1 MAYAQQSEK
10 CSLEVSVRDEGDV
23 EILRNPFGALD
34 VSEAGGR
41 VIKAEVEG
49 LSLTG
54 CVFEAPFSIQK
65 KLAVLG
71 HRDGDRWLYAEIP
84 DAPVAEVS
92 FHPEKPYHPLGRF
105 HVGAEAGPRERTGLL
120 GPSVSRTENLDGQL
134 QVVRDVPRFG
144 SSRSLSA
151 AGTAFAGSG
160 IGALRRCHKGP
171 EGSSL
176 RRDVRS
182 RRRRRQAPRPER
194 GERWNSY

>member
-1 MAYAQQSEK
+1 MSALKRDRESELAFWDPLFRELK
-10 CSLEVSVRDEGDV
+10 D
-23 EILRNPFGALD
+23 LD
-34 VSEAGGR
+34 V
-41 VIKAEVEG
+41 
-49 LSLTG
+49 
-54 CVFEAPFSIQK
+54 
-65 KLAVLG
+65 
-71 HRDGDRWLYAEIP
+71 
-84 DAPVAEVS
+84 
-92 FHPEKPYHPLGRF
+92 
-105 HVGAEAGPRERTGLL
+105 
-120 GPSVSRTENLDGQL
+120 QL

-160 IGALRRCHKGP
+160 IGTLRRCHKGP